1 MKNIYIKKF
10 IDKLQQLQAQNAKD
24 YIMSLHDARNLHSDI
39 SKLLLE
45 LRDNT
50 SDNSTVEVEIK
61 SPSF

>member
-50 SDNSTVEVEIK
+50 SDNSTVEVEII
-61 SPSF
+61 SPAF

>member
-24 YIMSLHDARNLHSDI
+24 YIMSLHDARNLQSDI

>member
-50 SDNSTVEVEIK
+50 SDNSTVEIEIK

>member
-39 SKLLLE
+39 FKLLLE

>member
-50 SDNSTVEVEIK
+50 NDNSTVEVEIK